1 MSSLPQDCVI
11 LCGANISPVKVAQ
24 SIGSEYGLV
33 QTYHG
38 GVDRYDGWGK
48 AKELPTVEEEE
59 QEKVGRRWLDGEGGC
74 LVTHNRSFS
83 GCEASTCIFISTDA
97 LDWSE
102 EWDVK
107 GCGQAGTR
115 EEGEL
120 VSDKIYINNG
130 SLLSSKANQIG

>member
-1 MSSLPQDCVI
+1 M
-11 LCGANISPVKVAQ
+11 KVAQ

-38 GVDRYDGWGK
+38 GVEYYNFAGK

-83 GCEASTCIFISTDA
+83 GCEASTCIYISRRATDPGVRSGMLRGVA
-97 LDWSE
+97 RLVLVGNTGYNGYKKEKLSE
-102 EWDVK
+102 KFDVI
-107 GCGQAGTR
+107 
-115 EEGEL
+115 EL
-120 VSDKIYINNG
+120 
-130 SLLSSKANQIG
+130 